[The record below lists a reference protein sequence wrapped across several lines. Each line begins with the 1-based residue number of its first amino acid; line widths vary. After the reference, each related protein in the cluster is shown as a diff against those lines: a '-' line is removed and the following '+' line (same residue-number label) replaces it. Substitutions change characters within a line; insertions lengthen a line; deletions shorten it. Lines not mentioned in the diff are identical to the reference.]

1 VGYGPDPTTAGEMI
15 LSGIFSVVVIGSAL
29 GMVFFICWLVA
40 WWLHH
45 VRTKQ
50 ERNDG

>member
-29 GMVFFICWLVA
+29 GMVFLICWLVA
-40 WWLHH
+40 WGLHKLR
-45 VRTKQ
+45 VKR
-50 ERNDG
+50 ENR